1 MKREEFLKAVEDL
14 GKDSAII
21 HIEVVQGGQDQVL
34 SAGDLFRILYGTGL
48 LIKSMHT
55 VTKTPIDKL
64 LGLVREVAE
73 YDIQGRGAV
82 RAYENKPPVKE
93 FCKMMEQKLPEYLPK
108 GLPALIRPG
117 TEGGEDY
124 LEVRAPGSDFS
135 TKIWLAALYTMFQCG
150 ISENE
155 ILMRSADQA
164 ALVLRSKED
173 WILDWQQAKK
183 KILPAAVAY
192 RSDALQ
198 DVPHRRI
205 EDIAVVTHAHK
216 RSVEILKSL
225 LKNILCLEVEVVGRL
240 VENKQIHWL

>member
-93 FCKMMEQKLPEYLPK
+93 FQEAMDQIFGK
-108 GLPALIRPG
+108 
-117 TEGGEDY
+117 
-124 LEVRAPGSDFS
+124 
-135 TKIWLAALYTMFQCG
+135 AAG
-150 ISENE
+150 NG
-155 ILMRSADQA
+155 
-164 ALVLRSKED
+164 V
-173 WILDWQQAKK
+173 
-183 KILPAAVAY
+183 
-192 RSDALQ
+192 
-198 DVPHRRI
+198 
-205 EDIAVVTHAHK
+205 
-216 RSVEILKSL
+216 
-225 LKNILCLEVEVVGRL
+225 
-240 VENKQIHWL
+240 